1 MDHEDETSARELG
14 ASGAAGEEASG
25 EETPS
30 AEQGPNAEHTPSGGQ
45 SPSGESPGTAVA
57 VDTMRRSAEGALLPG
72 TRMALVAA
80 CAVIVILGMKLGAAV
95 VAPVILA
102 FVVTVAISPFME
114 WLRRKGL
121 STMTAYVVTLVV
133 TALIG
138 SSIIIALSASLASF
152 ALGLPDYADEMQPF
166 WDSAVRFFDTLGIDL
181 ESLFSLKEVDPK
193 AVVDAAVTIVGSLT
207 NLLSSLGLVALIA
220 AFMLIEST
228 TIPRKIEAGMV
239 GRALGAVGRLT
250 TELRRFVK
258 VTAYLGAVA
267 AILETVLL
275 LALGV
280 PNAILW
286 GILSFFF
293 SFVPYVGFLLALI
306 PPTLLALLTGGW
318 VPALIV
324 LAGYV
329 LINTVSDNVVKP
341 HMMGTETDLSPLAVF
356 LSLVLWGWVLGPLGA
371 LLAVPVTLIV
381 KRLVL
386 DVYPEWHWA
395 AVLLGSAPED
405 AEN

>member
-1 MDHEDETSARELG
+1 MTSADDKRVRDVAVSGDPG
-14 ASGAAGEEASG
+14 AEA
-25 EETPS
+25 T
-30 AEQGPNAEHTPSGGQ
+30 GGQ
-45 SPSGESPGTAVA
+45 SPSAEPSAA
-57 VDTMRRSAEGALLPG
+57 ADTLRRSAEGALLPG
-72 TRMALVAA
+72 ARMALVAA
-80 CAVIVILGMKLGAAV
+80 CAVIVIIGMKLGAAV

-121 STMTAYVVTLVV
+121 STTTAYVVTLVV
-133 TALIG
+133 TALAG
-138 SSIIIALSASLASF
+138 LFIIIALSASLASF
-152 ALGLPDYADEMQPF
+152 ALGLPEYADEMQPF
-166 WDSAVRFFDTLGIDL
+166 WDSAVKFFDKLGIDL

-193 AVVDAAVTIVGSLT
+193 AVVDAVVTIVGSLT
-207 NLLSSLGLVALIA
+207 DLLSALGLVALIA

-228 TIPRKIEAGMV
+228 SIPRKIKAGMA
-239 GRALGAVGRLT
+239 GRALGAVSQLT
-250 TELRRFVK
+250 TELRQFVK
-258 VTAYLGAVA
+258 VTALLGAVA

-293 SFVPYVGFLLALI
+293 SFIPYVGFLLALI
-306 PPTLLALLTGGW
+306 PPTLLALVTGGW
-318 VPALIV
+318 APALIV
-324 LAGYV
+324 LVGYV
-329 LINTVSDNVVKP
+329 IINTVSDNIVKP
-341 HMMGTETDLSPLAVF
+341 HMMGSETDLSALAVF

-381 KRLVL
+381 KRLIL
-386 DVYPEWHWA
+386 DVYPEWQWA

-405 AEN
+405 AEKPRRSVAAEGTPKDSGAGA